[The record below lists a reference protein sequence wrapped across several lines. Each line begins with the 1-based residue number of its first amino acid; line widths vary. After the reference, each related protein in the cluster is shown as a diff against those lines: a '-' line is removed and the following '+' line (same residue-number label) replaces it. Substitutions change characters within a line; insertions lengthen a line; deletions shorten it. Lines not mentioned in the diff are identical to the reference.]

1 MLSFSSMRNT
11 LCAAALSA
19 AVFSAAG
26 AHAAD
31 TGSALKAASDAE
43 PVFSSVSEI
52 KNPHGGKAVL
62 FFDHTKRFDLNILA
76 EFLKDCN
83 NFEGVKCFCADA
95 SGAEKKTLYS
105 FFGKSDSKACIY
117 KAAPA
122 EDAPYMLFI
131 KEDKAAGMIGKD
143 GSFAALTPVYLSYLA
158 GKTDE
163 ARLAEMIDAAEKSE
177 NYKKIVPRMNL
188 VLMLAKKGEL
198 EAAVH
203 EMDKV
208 NAAELDDKGKLLLGQ
223 TYLRLKAADR
233 AYAAFSACT
242 DSTECVLY
250 SGIAAYLKGDS
261 DNALQILNGI
271 KDSYGDKN
279 KINYYLKKIYE
290 SQGDSAHAEEIR
302 LPENYNIGS
311 E

>member
-1 MLSFSSMRNT
+1 MRNT
-11 LCAAALSA
+11 FFAAALSA

-31 TGSALKAASDAE
+31 AGSALQAASAAE
-43 PVFSSVSEI
+43 PVFSAVSEI
-52 KNPHGGKAVL
+52 KSPHGGKAVL

-76 EFLKDCN
+76 EYLKDCKG
-83 NFEGVKCFCADA
+83 FEGVKCFCADV
-95 SGAEKKTLYS
+95 SGADKKTLTS
-105 FFGKSDSKACIY
+105 FFEKSDSKACIY
-117 KAAPA
+117 RAAP
-122 EDAPYMLFI
+122 DADTPYMVFAREG
-131 KEDKAAGMIGKD
+131 KPAGMIGKD
-143 GSFAALTPVYLSYLA
+143 GSFASLTPVYLSYLA

-163 ARLAEMIDAAEKSE
+163 ARLAEMIDAAEKAE

-198 EAAVH
+198 GAAVH

-223 TYLRLKAADR
+223 TYLRLKAAER
-233 AYAAFSACT
+233 AYEVFSSCT
-242 DSTECVLY
+242 DSTECILY
-250 SGIAAYLKGDS
+250 SGIASYLKGDS
-261 DNALQILNGI
+261 DKALQILNGV
-271 KDSYGDKN
+271 KDRYEDKN
-279 KINYYLKKIYE
+279 KVNYYLKKIYE
-290 SQGDSAHAEEIR
+290 SRGDSAHAEEIR